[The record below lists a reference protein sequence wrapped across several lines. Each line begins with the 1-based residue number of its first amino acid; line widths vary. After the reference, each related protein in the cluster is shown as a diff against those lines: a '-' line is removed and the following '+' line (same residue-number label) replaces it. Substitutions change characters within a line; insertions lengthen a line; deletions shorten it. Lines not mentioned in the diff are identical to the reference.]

1 MDAAEFRHLGTLVR
15 PITRVHGKSSNR
27 VYRLDT
33 DNGSFAIKKVD
44 LTRGW
49 TYRHDDIF
57 RLERAAFEAGVPMPE
72 PVSATADTLIHR
84 WVDGEALPEEPV
96 SQAFATAVGEIV
108 ARLHALDVEWTDVPT
123 VTGAPRDWAI
133 LAKRAAST
141 GQPWAAE
148 LKSLV
153 NTFLAI
159 AELVDSC
166 ERPGPVVLTHRD
178 IQPWNLLAHGGEPV
192 VLDWELSGLMDLSGE
207 LGSIALSLSKGHS
220 FDDVH
225 PVIFRSVL
233 DGYVSG
239 GGTLPQPGPS
249 WFVYMLGGWLGFTR
263 WNVGRCVAGQAGSD
277 PDSAAVHAE
286 IRNALEG
293 LPDLFRRLSEFHD
306 TLLRW

>member
-1 MDAAEFRHLGTLVR
+1 MDAAEFRHLGNLVR

-33 DNGSFAIKKVD
+33 DNGSFAIKKID

-49 TYRHDDIF
+49 SYRHNDILRF
-57 RLERAAFEAGVPMPE
+57 ERAAFEAGVPMPE
-72 PVSATADTLIHR
+72 PLSATADTLIHR

-96 SQAFATAVGEIV
+96 SQAFAIAVGDV
-108 ARLHALDVEWTDVPT
+108 LARLHALDVEWTDVPT
-123 VTGAPRDWAI
+123 VTGAPRDWAT
-133 LAKRAAST
+133 LAERAAST

-148 LKSLV
+148 LEALV

-166 ERPGPVVLTHRD
+166 DRPGPVVLTHRD
-178 IQPWNLLAHGGEPV
+178 IQPWNLLAHDGEPV

-207 LGSIALSLSKGHS
+207 LGSTALSLSKGHS
-220 FDDVH
+220 FDDVD

-239 GGTLPQPGPS
+239 GGILPPPGPS
-249 WFVYMLGGWLGFTR
+249 WFVYLLGGWLGFTR
-263 WNVGRCVAGQAGSD
+263 WNIARCVAGQAGTD
-277 PDSAAVHAE
+277 PDAAAVHAE
-286 IRNALEG
+286 IRNALGG
-293 LPDLFRRLSEFHD
+293 LPDLFQRLSEFHD
-306 TLLRW
+306 MLLGW